1 MICLPA
7 RDRNGENMTK
17 IELNRSEL
25 YKRSDLQMGEQRA
38 ETVTGF
44 RLVNFT
50 KDDGSSQKKF
60 VLDFE
65 SGKAMALNS
74 TNLQFLIDKGIGEY
88 EVLVGKRLILE
99 KQVKKITLKGGE
111 TEVLGIF
118 ITDIIDL
125 KKE

>member
-1 MICLPA
+1 
-7 RDRNGENMTK
+7 MTK

-88 EVLVGKRLILE
+88 EVLVGKRIILE

-125 KKE
+125 NGGKHE